1 MKRTQVDSDGTVHCP
16 KCGAIFL
23 GSQRNAGAILMFG
36 VGGVLANSQIKCNGC
51 GALLKPGKPP
61 PRKVQRENRRIR
73 EAHQVEQARVAD
85 VERRV
90 ELSRLAQVAEEEKRS
105 AREAKKR
112 SAPGAGCRPPAG
124 WYQDQ
129 QNLAMVRWFDGRVV
143 CACGRAFGV
152 VDRLAARLSWPGAG
166 IAVIWSKAAAIWV
179 AQGQV

>member
-1 MKRTQVDSDGTVHCP
+1 VKRTQVDSNGTVHRP
-16 KCGAIFL
+16 KCGAISL

-36 VGGVLANSQIKCNGC
+36 VGGVPANSQIKCNGC
-51 GALLKPGKPP
+51 GAQLKPGKPP
-61 PRKVQRENRRIR
+61 PRKVRRENRRIR

-129 QNLAMVRWFDGRVV
+129 QNLAMVRWFDGQQWTAHVQPRQ
-143 CACGRAFGV
+143 
-152 VDRLAARLSWPGAG
+152 P
-166 IAVIWSKAAAIWV
+166 
-179 AQGQV
+179 